1 MNKEDLLL
9 EQWKMASELHRH
21 EDKHSWQRFQYYI
34 TLTGIL
40 VSVLGV
46 IWATTSINPGD
57 KEVAIRIISAFGALT
72 SLVFALIFKRS
83 SMYHLY
89 RIAQAKE
96 AEEAL
101 KMNNERVLTLYEK
114 ELREQKLVRV
124 CILGRIPTSNLVFYL
139 TIIMTLCWALLLLYS
154 VICNVTS

>member
-21 EDKHSWQRFQYYI
+21 EDEHSWQRFQYYV

-40 VSVLGV
+40 VSALGV
-46 IWATTSINPGD
+46 IWGTTSISPTAR
-57 KEVAIRIISAFGALT
+57 EIAIRIISIFGVVT

-83 SMYHLY
+83 FMYHLY
-89 RIAQAKE
+89 RVAQARE

-101 KMNNERVLTLYEK
+101 KINNERVLTLYEK
-114 ELREQKLVRV
+114 KLGEQKLIRV
-124 CILGRIPTSNLVFYL
+124 AIFGRISTNDLVFYL
-139 TIIMTLCWALLLLYS
+139 TLMMTLFWLVLSILY
-154 VICNVTS
+154 